1 MKSPVLHRAL
11 RFHRDLALYAIFYNF
26 GNIIDFST
34 IAPIIMRHSIL
45 IPGRIIA
52 YILLCC
58 SIAVN
63 AQVEV
68 SYSKDN
74 RGIKLFGNGESAAV
88 VVSPKDFIT
97 VKKAA
102 QLLAGDMLRAGA
114 ENAEAVVTDTPDS
127 RHAVIAGTVGHS
139 RLIDDMIRNGKL
151 DANPIVNGHEQY
163 ILSIVENPLPGV
175 KKALV
180 IAGSDRRGTAYGL
193 LSVSEGIGVSPWYWW
208 ADVPIKAHKE
218 AWASGNYVSPAPS
231 VKYRGFFI
239 NDEDWGLKPW
249 STYNYE
255 KELGD
260 IGPKTYARVCELL
273 LRLRGNMLAPAM
285 HSCTGAFYS
294 HPESKLVADT
304 FGIIITTSHCE
315 PLLLNNAALSEW
327 DSKRDGSWDYLTNSK
342 TIRDKW
348 ENRLNEAACYEN
360 IYTMAMRGVHDA
372 GLVTEIPIDEKV
384 TLIQQVIGDQR
395 EMLTR
400 HTGKPITEIP
410 QIFVPYKETM
420 DIYDNGLKVPDDITI
435 VWVDDN
441 YGYFK
446 KVSNDDE
453 RKRSGGAGVYYHLS
467 YLGAPHDYLWICT
480 TPPVLMYEELKK
492 TYDTGADRY
501 WLLNVGDIKPMELG
515 IQTFFEMA
523 FDFDNFDVRK
533 VNEHQV
539 KFLASI
545 FGTKYE
551 KEFKYILDNYYR
563 LAWSRKPEF
572 MGFECEWD
580 DAAHTGLRDTDFS
593 FDNYNEARQRLADY
607 RRISDMADSITDSLD
622 PQLKNAFFEML
633 AFPVKGAYQMNRK
646 FLMAQLNHELLA
658 KNDAAGAN
666 RAARETDIAY
676 DSIQTLINEYN
687 SLLDGKWKGM
697 MDLAPAFCALYQNKP
712 VVTVTPGAGE
722 RDLNIEPVETQS
734 GTDRCMVLNLSDYDF
749 ATGAS
754 GHNINIVK
762 GIGYDG
768 YVIKLGEP
776 TTPVADPTDLSGA
789 KIVYSLPAFST
800 DSIDVYVDAVPLW
813 PLHDGRSTRIG
824 VAVDDSVKVFE
835 NKFKEYSR
843 EWKDQVLRNGVV
855 KHFRFAVDKNKP
867 SHKLSLICGDP
878 GMMVQKIIIDWG
890 GLKKSYIG
898 PAAPGRDTGM
908 SE

>member
-1 MKSPVLHRAL
+1 M
-11 RFHRDLALYAIFYNF
+11 
-26 GNIIDFST
+26 
-34 IAPIIMRHSIL
+34 
-45 IPGRIIA
+45 
-52 YILLCC
+52 
-58 SIAVN
+58 
-63 AQVEV
+63 
-68 SYSKDN
+68 
-74 RGIKLFGNGESAAV
+74 IKLFGNGESAAV
-88 VVSPKDFIT
+88 VVSPEDFIT

-102 QLLAGDMLRAGA
+102 QLLAGDMTATGA
-114 ENAEAVVTDTPDS
+114 ENAEAVITDSPES
-127 RHAVIAGTVGHS
+127 RHAVIAGTIGHS
-139 RLIDDMIRNGKL
+139 RLIDDMARRGKL
-151 DANPIVNGHEQY
+151 DTNAVAGGYERY
-163 ILSIVENPLPGV
+163 MLSVIENPVDGV
-175 KKALV
+175 EKALV

-193 LSVSEGIGVSPWYWW
+193 LSISESIGVSPWYWW
-208 ADVPIKAHKE
+208 ADIPVKE
-218 AWASGNYVSPAPS
+218 QKEVWVGGNYVSQMPS
-231 VKYRGFFI
+231 IKYRGFFI

-249 STYNYE
+249 SSHNYE
-255 KELGD
+255 RELGD

-273 LRLRGNMLAPAM
+273 LRLQANMLAPAM
-285 HSCTGAFYS
+285 HTCTGAFYS

-327 DSKRDGSWDYLTNSK
+327 DSRHDGNWDYLTNSK
-342 TIRDKW
+342 TIRGKW
-348 ENRLNEAACYEN
+348 ENRLNEAASFEN

-372 GLVTEIPIDEKV
+372 GLVNEIPADKKA
-384 TLIQQVIGDQR
+384 TLLQQVISDQR
-395 EMLTR
+395 DMLAR

-420 DIYDNGLKVPDDITI
+420 DIYEYGLKVPDDITI

-446 KVSNDDE
+446 KVSNENE

-492 TYDTGADRY
+492 AYDTGADRY

-523 FDFDNFDVRK
+523 RDFNRFDAK
-533 VNEHQV
+533 TANEHQAKYLSSV
-539 KFLASI
+539 
-545 FGTKYE
+545 FGQRYE
-551 KEFKYILDNYYR
+551 RDFKVILDHYYR

-580 DAAHTGLRDTDFS
+580 DAAHTGLRDTEFS
-593 FDNYNEARQRLADY
+593 FDNYNEAQRRLADY
-607 RRISDMADSITDSLD
+607 RMISDMTDSVMHSLE
-622 PQLKNAFFEML
+622 PGYREAFFEML
-633 AFPVKGAYQMNRK
+633 AFPVKSAYQMNRK

-658 KNDAAGAN
+658 SGDAAGAN

-676 DSIQTLINEYN
+676 DSIQTLMNEYN
-687 SLLDGKWKGM
+687 SLLDGKWRGM
-697 MDLAPAFCALYQNKP
+697 MSIPTGWCALYQNKP
-712 VVTVTPGAGE
+712 ATTVTAGAGE
-722 RDLNIEPVETQS
+722 KELDITLSDNA
-734 GTDRCMVLNLSDYDF
+734 GFTDRCMVIDLTDYEF
-749 ATGAS
+749 VAGAS
-754 GHNINIVK
+754 EHNINIVE

-768 YVIKLGEP
+768 HVIKLGEA
-776 TTPVADPTDLSGA
+776 TEPVADATDLSGA
-789 KIVYSLPAFST
+789 KAVYTLPAFVA

-835 NKFKEYSR
+835 NIFKEYSR

-855 KHFRFAVDKNKP
+855 KHFRFAIDKSKT

-878 GMMVQKIIIDWG
+878 GMMVQKIIVDWG

-898 PAAPGRDTGM
+898 PAAPVKTGVM